1 MTTNTLPKHLLPI
14 EEYKEPITF
23 ANEQLKI
30 FWLPDEVK
38 VEKDIQDVLV
48 NFSPAEKHGV
58 VHNLKLFSLYET
70 HAGDEY
76 WGGRFKKMFDGAEF
90 HRMASVFAM
99 FELAVH
105 APFYNKINQLL
116 HIDTPEFYLSYQD
129 NEVLTARMAHI
140 NDIINDPDDLVSLAM
155 FSMVEGVILYSA
167 FAFLKHFQSQG
178 KNKMMNLVR
187 GINFSLRDENIHS
200 IAGAWCFLYK
210 VKKLGLTKDQLSVI
224 EDKIRI
230 GATKLYEHEIE
241 IAKMTFSEGPI
252 EGVTEKQI
260 VHFVE
265 SRVNECLKQLGFKK
279 MFEVKYN
286 PIAEHFYK
294 TINDYSFNDFFT
306 GMGNQYHRNWDES
319 AFVWKTDKEVPLE
332 IEEKLLKEAA

>member
-1 MTTNTLPKHLLPI
+1 MTIERHLLPI
-14 EEYKEPITF
+14 EEYKEPVEF

-48 NFSPAEKHGV
+48 NFTPAEKHGV
-58 VHNLKLFSLYET
+58 VSTLKLFSLYET

-116 HIDTPEFYLSYQD
+116 HIDTPEFYMSFEESETL
-129 NEVLTARMAHI
+129 NNRINHI
-140 NDIINDPDDLVSLAM
+140 GQIINDPDDLVSLAM
-155 FSMVEGVILYSA
+155 FSMVEGVVLYSS

-178 KNKMMNLVR
+178 KNKLMNLVR
-187 GINFSLRDENIHS
+187 GINFSLRDENLHS
-200 IAGAWCFLYK
+200 VAGAWCFQHK
-210 VKKLGLTKDQLSVI
+210 ARGMTAEQLAEV
-224 EDKIRI
+224 EAKIRV
-230 GATKLYEHEIE
+230 GAKLLYEHESE
-241 IAKMTFSEGPI
+241 IIKMTFAEGKI
-252 EGVTEKQI
+252 DGITEHQLDN
-260 VHFVE
+260 FVQ
-265 SRVNECLKQLGFKK
+265 SRINECLKQLGFKK
-279 MFEVKYN
+279 EYDVKYN
-286 PIAEHFYK
+286 PIADWFYK
-294 TINDYSFNDFFT
+294 AINDYSFNDFFS

-319 AFVWKTDKEVPLE
+319 AFTWKTA
-332 IEEKLLKEAA
+332 EEATA